1 MFCLFWASA
10 NGGSAA
16 AQAIAET
23 VTYHKV
29 TGGMPGAGDKY
40 QIKGFGTASNLPNNV
55 IQNVTFQYDFQ
66 ERLADDGTGNPG
78 AWTLLFSTSDYVIP
92 ANGTA
97 TSSTAWFD
105 FTPVVTKQYRV
116 KVDAS
121 YVIPGPVMKFIN
133 GKGSDPLPTLP

>member
-1 MFCLFWASA
+1 MRQVLTPPTFGRLILSSAVFCLFWASA

-29 TGGMPGAGDKY
+29 TGGMPGAPDKY

-78 AWTLLFSTSDYVIP
+78 HGRCCFQHR
-92 ANGTA
+92 TA
-97 TSSTAWFD
+97 
-105 FTPVVTKQYRV
+105 
-116 KVDAS
+116 
-121 YVIPGPVMKFIN
+121 
-133 GKGSDPLPTLP
+133 